1 MRNTMLIILLTLVIG
16 AGGFAQERKHF
27 AHKRLEE
34 LEKLKLIEIL
44 NMNEETTLKFF
55 ARRNAHKEKMESLN
69 DKLTDKAEKIQ
80 NMVKDNPDKA
90 KLKIAV
96 KDYLDL
102 EAKMTKERADYIHS
116 LPDILNEEQ
125 IAKVVIFERI
135 FREQIR
141 EIIFRER
148 GKNMQKDKKD

>member
-1 MRNTMLIILLTLVIG
+1 MKNTLLIILLSLIIG
-16 AGGFAQERKHF
+16 VSGYAQEKKHF

-55 ARRNAHKEKMESLN
+55 ARRNSYKDKMEALN
-69 DKLTDKAEKIQ
+69 DKLSDKADMIQ
-80 NMVKDNPDKA
+80 NMVKDNPDKT
-90 KLKIAV
+90 KLKNAV

-102 EAKMTKERADYIHS
+102 EAKITRERADYIHS
-116 LPDILNEEQ
+116 LSDILNEEQ

-148 GKNMQKDKKD
+148 GKNWQKDKKD